1 MFLLFN
7 VLIAKHKFTSE
18 KLELFIICY
27 ILLLDTRLSQNMCC
41 VQKNSK
47 NIEGAMTIFGQ
58 STVG

>member
-18 KLELFIICY
+18 NLDLVIFCY
-27 ILLLDTRLSQNMCC
+27 ILLPDTRLSQNMCC

-47 NIEGAMTIFGQ
+47 NIRPVAGGGAG
-58 STVG
+58 GA